1 VQRLTRGWLEATACV
16 FSIGALSLLYAI
28 GNALGAHPIAF
39 ILYAMIAA
47 AVAMLVAVG
56 PGEQAVAIVRH
67 PLSWVVGV
75 SIILLEVFYFQTIA
89 YVAPAHGNLVL
100 RIGIPIAMAA
110 GWAFLGRRP
119 VPLAIGG
126 AVLVAVAAAFVVAV
140 TPPDVRWPMAM
151 AGTLAAVFM
160 VVRGFASEF
169 HPVNRAART
178 VRDKL
183 RFTGVVVL
191 MTSVLGLLIVAC
203 AAAAQGEGVLA
214 ATRMLPLSAQMLH
227 APTIALGV
235 VGGGAVITLMM
246 YFNFSSVVTIGTE
259 NLTAMMALS
268 PATTWL
274 FQEIGSALGLIDV
287 QSPGADIVGAM
298 AVCIAA
304 VLLIYIATIVAF
316 FVVGRF
322 RLPVVPFL
330 IVYAALGLVWLVRQ
344 AREPRRQR
352 VVLVLTTIWLV
363 LCISFTFRE
372 LPFQDRQVSVA
383 TNW

>member
-1 VQRLTRGWLEATACV
+1 
-16 FSIGALSLLYAI
+16 
-28 GNALGAHPIAF
+28 
-39 ILYAMIAA
+39 MIAA

-100 RIGIPIAMAA
+100 RIGIPVAMAA

-246 YFNFSSVVTIGTE
+246 YFNFSSVVTIGTG

-304 VLLIYIATIVAF
+304 VLLIFLAEIR
-316 FVVGRF
+316 GRK
-322 RLPVVPFL
+322 P
-330 IVYAALGLVWLVRQ
+330 
-344 AREPRRQR
+344 
-352 VVLVLTTIWLV
+352 
-363 LCISFTFRE
+363 
-372 LPFQDRQVSVA
+372 
-383 TNW
+383 

>member
-191 MTSVLGLLIVAC
+191 MTSILGLLIVAC

-246 YFNFSSVVTIGTE
+246 YFNFSSVVTIGTG

-304 VLLIYIATIVAF
+304 VLLIFLAEIR
-316 FVVGRF
+316 GRK
-322 RLPVVPFL
+322 P
-330 IVYAALGLVWLVRQ
+330 
-344 AREPRRQR
+344 
-352 VVLVLTTIWLV
+352 
-363 LCISFTFRE
+363 
-372 LPFQDRQVSVA
+372 
-383 TNW
+383 